1 MTPLDDYRL
10 ISVSGPDRITF
21 LQGQLTLDLGPL
33 LPGQWALGGWAE
45 PSGRLLMVA
54 RVICTDE
61 AILLL
66 VPAELLDG
74 LMRRLSMYVL
84 RARAVISEDRTHCA
98 CALAPGE
105 ATPPGLTVLTG
116 PDANQFRL
124 ALRPAPAGSPAE
136 QPAQDQTPDWLL
148 VNIRAGIGEIR
159 STTSGEFLPQM
170 LNLDLLGGI
179 GFDKGC
185 YVGQEIVARTHYRG
199 RLKRRMFRMA
209 CMLPP
214 PAPGT
219 RVVNTSGATVGQVV
233 CAAPA
238 DASHGELLAVVQL
251 DAVGGALLLDQAG
264 GTPLQRLDL
273 PYPLPDAPAGS

>member
-21 LQGQLTLDLGPL
+21 LQGQLTLDLRQL

-66 VPAELLDG
+66 VPAELMDSLA
-74 LMRRLSMYVL
+74 RRLSMYVL
-84 RARAVISEDRTHCA
+84 RAKAVVDEDTAQRAY
-98 CALAPGE
+98 ALSPGE
-105 ATPPGLTVLTG
+105 STPPGLTALAG
-116 PDANQFRL
+116 PDAGQFSL
-124 ALRPAPAGSPAE
+124 ALGPAGAGSPGQ
-136 QPAQDQTPDWLL
+136 QPDLAGPLDWTLA
-148 VNIRAGIGEIR
+148 NIRAGIGEVR
-159 STTSGEFLPQM
+159 SATSGEFLPQM
-170 LNLDLLGGI
+170 LNLDLLGAI
-179 GFDKGC
+179 AFDKGC

-209 CMLPP
+209 CVLPP
-214 PAPGT
+214 PAPGA
-219 RVVNTSGATVGQVV
+219 RVVNAAGATVGQVV
-233 CAAPA
+233 CGAPA
-238 DASHGELLAVVQL
+238 DATHGELLAVVQL
-251 DAVGGALLLDQAG
+251 DAAGEALFLDQAG

-273 PYPLPDAPAGS
+273 PYPLPVSPAGG